1 MSAARL
7 VIFGMVGGICGAGGD
22 SGMVGC
28 AVVASGVVG
37 YSRGFIVG
45 FSSVGGEIYLLG
57 GGKGLIYFE

>member
-1 MSAARL
+1 MSAARV
-7 VIFGMVGGICGAGGD
+7 VIVVMVVGICGSGGA

-45 FSSVGGEIYLLG
+45 FSSVGGEIYLPG